1 MEKIISIY
9 LTPKV
14 LSPETIIEGLKS
26 LKIRIYS
33 DIDSFY
39 LNTEFEN

>member
-9 LTPKV
+9 LAPKV

-26 LKIRIYS
+26 LK
-33 DIDSFY
+33 
-39 LNTEFEN
+39 LEFILILIVFI